1 MKIVMILFIIKY
13 NLNQLCII
21 KYNLLYTKPGL
32 LIAISN
38 QQPGNLTDPMA
49 SKSEIIFYIIPM

>member
-1 MKIVMILFIIKY
+1 MILFIIKY

-21 KYNLLYTKPGL
+21 KCNLLYTKPGL

-49 SKSEIIFYIIPM
+49 SKSEIIFYIMPM